1 MEELKDENQ
10 GVYTAKE
17 KELLELVTTRRIQMI
32 EANFK
37 TGAPESTGEQRVTN
51 EILTAL
57 ANDVH
62 TAAANRLKHEADQ
75 NDAAI
80 KQRMAALLTEKANR
94 RAKQADRPADAV
106 IEVAD
111 DLIGKPDFVPGEL
124 EIDAPAVT
132 YDEIMKD

>member
-1 MEELKDENQ
+1 MEEKDENK

-17 KELLELVTTRRIQMI
+17 KELLELVTSKRIQMI

-80 KQRMAALLTEKANR
+80 KQRIAAILVEKANR

-106 IEVAD
+106 IEVKD
-111 DLIGKPDFVPGEL
+111 DAISKPNFVPGEL
-124 EIDAPAVT
+124 EIDPVVVT
-132 YDEIMKD
+132 YDEIMKDE